1 MCVSVRFPHEQLKIR
16 NSVFIFASASREAHS
31 SFSIG
36 VVEGTETT
44 DLELTFCGTYSL
56 NSVNHAACSQNG
68 KGSDLC
74 SRALKFY
81 TVGSTMSTK
90 TYTFPEL

>member
-1 MCVSVRFPHEQLKIR
+1 MCVSVRFPHEQLKTR
-16 NSVFIFASASREAHS
+16 NSVFIFAPASEEAPS
-31 SFSIG
+31 SFSIV

-44 DLELTFCGTYSL
+44 DLKLTFCGACSL
-56 NSVNHAACSQNG
+56 NSVNHAVCSWDG

-81 TVGSTMSTK
+81 IVGSTMSTK